1 MKAILLTITWLL
13 AGTATPAMST
23 EGQTK
28 SSDALSISAETQAI
42 SPETQS
48 ISAETQ
54 SISAEARLVSPDSPA
69 DLFVFK
75 ALPYAYDALEPY
87 IDAQTMEI
95 HYDRHHRA
103 YYNNF
108 IAALKSLNTD
118 ATADS
123 RSHNRAD
130 VALQEIFANI
140 SLYPVAV
147 RNNAGG
153 YYNHQLFW
161 ENMAPTTSKKS
172 ENISS
177 KPTGKLAEAI
187 DNAFGSLSNLKKEFA
202 QAGATRFGSG
212 WAWLSIDNEGNLFVS
227 STPNQDNPLMDVVEK
242 QGIPLLAMDVWEHA
256 YYLKYQNK
264 RADYIEAFWNVICWE
279 EVGRRYE
286 KALSDLNS
294 SR

>member
-140 SLYPVAV
+140 SRYPVAV

-256 YYLKYQNK
+256 YYLKFQN
-264 RADYIEAFWNVICWE
+264 RRPDYIKEFWNVVNWDE
-279 EVGRRYE
+279 AAARFAA
-286 KALSDLNS
+286 KK
-294 SR
+294 

>member
-1 MKAILLTITWLL
+1 MKTLLLTITWLL
-13 AGTATPAMST
+13 AGVAA
-23 EGQTK
+23 
-28 SSDALSISAETQAI
+28 
-42 SPETQS
+42 
-48 ISAETQ
+48 
-54 SISAEARLVSPDSPA
+54 PA
-69 DLFVFK
+69 DLYVFK

-108 IAALKSLNTD
+108 IAALESLGHDGAD
-118 ATADS
+118 ASLT
-123 RSHNRAD
+123 
-130 VALQEIFANI
+130 EIFANI
-140 SLYPVAV
+140 SRYPAVV

-161 ENMAPTTSKKS
+161 ENMAPNTSRKS
-172 ENISS
+172 PNTSRKSPNTSS
-177 KPTGKLAEAI
+177 KPSGKIAEAI
-187 DNAFGSLSNLKKEFA
+187 DNTFGSLGNLKKEFS

-212 WAWLSIDNEGNLFVS
+212 WAWLSVDKEGNLFVS
-227 STPNQDNPLMDVVEK
+227 STPNQDNPLMDVAER

-286 KALSDLNS
+286 KALDGLNIS
-294 SR
+294 K